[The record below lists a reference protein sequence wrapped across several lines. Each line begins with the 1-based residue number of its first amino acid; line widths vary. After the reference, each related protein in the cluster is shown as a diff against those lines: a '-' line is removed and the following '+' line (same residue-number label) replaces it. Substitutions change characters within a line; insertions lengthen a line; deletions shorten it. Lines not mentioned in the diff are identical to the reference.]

1 MSKWEHIK
9 FEGKHAD
16 EKVLHF
22 AHPAKVQTIFEI
34 SKLVFALLV
43 VELIIFSIWQI
54 NIISLWVIT
63 SIMGAVW
70 LIGLLSI
77 FYKSYRTKNNFLY
90 ITSKRIIFHGIN
102 GLFWDHVRKITLD
115 NIRNVDYRTESLL
128 GRIFGYGTL
137 MVQTSNDTGWDN
149 HIWHINDA
157 KLLTHY
163 IDKIISL
170 SLEER
175 INFNEFDA
183 SYFKN
188 WKNWESE

>member
-1 MSKWEHIK
+1 MPNWEHIN
-9 FEGKHAD
+9 FEWKHSD

-22 AHPAKVQTIFEI
+22 AHPAKVQTVLEL

-43 VELIIFSIWQI
+43 VEAIIY
-54 NIISLWVIT
+54 IIGRTELLSWSMVYL
-63 SIMGAVW
+63 IMGIILV
-70 LIGLLSI
+70 IGILSLL
-77 FYKSYRTKNNFLY
+77 YKFYRTKNNFLY
-90 ITSKRIIFHGIN
+90 ITSKRIIFHWIN

-115 NIRNVDYRTESLL
+115 NIRNVDFRTESLL
-128 GRIFGYGTL
+128 WRIFWYGTL

-170 SLEER
+170 DLEER
-175 INFNEFDA
+175 SKFNEFDA
-183 SYFKN
+183 TYFKN
-188 WKNWESE
+188 WQGE